1 MVIEEEIEEDLK
13 NLHSEEEL
21 EVAQEED
28 LWIEDQKYSSYHTE
42 LKVCLLLKVLKIL

>member
-1 MVIEEEIEEDLK
+1 VEIEVVIEEEIEEDLK

-28 LWIEDQKYSSYHTE
+28 L
-42 LKVCLLLKVLKIL
+42 